1 MSPKSEIQFLSLTLL
16 VSCSILYSGCW
27 WFTDQKA
34 KMIQIAQLKEANI
47 TQKQPVPLQKILT
60 PKPIVM
66 TSPKSS
72 NKQLNPKPK
81 KTPLASIPSPKSTP
95 ISTPVKIATSPKKSK
110 PSSKSSPIPTPPS
123 LAKSKSVSSA
133 IIATANQS
141 RPLTPWQKKEIRGIY
156 LSRYQVTNNADEK
169 TIRERV
175 RYYHSQGINT
185 IVHGVWGNACT
196 MYDSPVMQQKFGFK
210 RCPNEFN
217 AQWLDW
223 MIDEAHKQGMQVHAY
238 FEKGIK
244 IDKNSPIFQT
254 AIANK
259 WLVEGV
265 DTTYHKVDHYIL
277 NVDVPDITNLFK
289 NILVEFV
296 QKYPTI
302 DAVQWDDY
310 LAYYAGLSGN
320 VDRTESLT
328 RFVRQMV
335 SSMKKANPAVSFDI
349 CHHNPYWAKRYFAA
363 DWKQWKVDRV
373 FIQAYNEKNFQE
385 ELIYA
390 QKYDGIAITDN
401 QLGRLTTIIKDPKIK
416 NVMIFPLADQP
427 EKTASKIQMITRKY

>member
-16 VSCSILYSGCW
+16 VSCSILSGGFW
-27 WFTDQKA
+27 WFTDQQA

-47 TQKQPVPLQKILT
+47 TKKQPLPFQKIST
-60 PKPIVM
+60 PKPIVT

-72 NKQLNPKPK
+72 NQPLNPTPK
-81 KTPLASIPSPKSTP
+81 KTPLASISSPKSTS
-95 ISTPVKIATSPKKSK
+95 ISTPVKIAASQKKSQ
-110 PSSKSSPIPTPPS
+110 PSSIPKPPS
-123 LAKSKSVSSA
+123 LAQSNSVPSA

-141 RPLTPWQKKEIRGIY
+141 KPLTPWQKKEIRGIY
-156 LSRYQVTNNADEK
+156 LSRYQITNNADEK

-185 IVHGVWGNACT
+185 IIHGVWGNACT
-196 MYDSPVMQQKFGFK
+196 MYDSQVMQQKFGFK

-244 IDKNSPIFQT
+244 IDENSPIFQT

-277 NVDVPDITNLFK
+277 NVDIPDIANLFK

-320 VDRTESLT
+320 VDRTKSLT
-328 RFVRQMV
+328 RFVQQMV
-335 SSMKKANPAVSFDI
+335 SSMKKANPSVSFDI

-363 DWKQWKVDRV
+363 DWKQWNVDRV
-373 FIQAYNEKNFQE
+373 FIQAYNEKNFKE

-401 QLGRLTTIIKDPKIK
+401 QLARLTTIIKDPKIK
-416 NVMIFPLADQP
+416 SVMIFPLAGQP
-427 EKTASKIQMITRKY
+427 QKTAANIQTFVQNN

>member
-95 ISTPVKIATSPKKSK
+95 ISAPVKIATSPKKTK

-196 MYDSPVMQQKFGFK
+196 MYDSQVMQQKFGFK

>member
-66 TSPKSS
+66 ASPKSS

-123 LAKSKSVSSA
+123 LAKSKSASSA

-196 MYDSPVMQQKFGFK
+196 MYDSQVMQQKFGFK

-223 MIDEAHKQGMQVHAY
+223 IIDEAHKQGMEVHAY

-244 IDKNSPIFQT
+244 IDENSPIFQT

-259 WLVEGV
+259 WLVAGV
-265 DTTYHKVDHYIL
+265 DKTYHKVDHYIL

-335 SSMKKANPAVSFDI
+335 SSMKKANPSVSFDI

-390 QKYDGIAITDN
+390 KKYDGIAITDN

-416 NVMIFPLADQP
+416 NVMIFPLAGQP
-427 EKTASKIQMITRKY
+427 EKTASKIQMMTRKY

>member
-1 MSPKSEIQFLSLTLL
+1 MSPKSEIRFLSLTLL
-16 VSCSILYSGCW
+16 LSCSILYGSFW

-34 KMIQIAQLKEANI
+34 KMIQIAQLKEAKI
-47 TQKQPVPLQKILT
+47 TKKQPLPLQKILT
-60 PKPIVM
+60 PKPIVI

-95 ISTPVKIATSPKKSK
+95 ILTPVKIASSPTKSK
-110 PSSKSSPIPTPPS
+110 PLSIATPPS
-123 LAKSKSVSSA
+123 LAQSKSVSSA

-141 RPLTPWQKKEIRGIY
+141 KPLTPWQKKEIRGIY
-156 LSRYQVTNNADEK
+156 LSRYQVTNNADES

-175 RYYHSQGINT
+175 RHYHSQGINT

-196 MYDSPVMQQKFGFK
+196 MYDSQVMQQKFGFK

-244 IDKNSPIFQT
+244 IDKDSPIFRN

-277 NVDVPDITNLFK
+277 NVDVPDIANLFK

-335 SSMKKANPAVSFDI
+335 SSMKKANPSVSFDI

-363 DWKQWKVDRV
+363 DWKQWNVDRV
-373 FIQAYNEKNFQE
+373 FIQAYNEKNFKE

-401 QLGRLTTIIKDPKIK
+401 QLARLTTIINDPKIK
-416 NVMIFPLADQP
+416 SVMIFPLAGQP
-427 EKTASKIQMITRKY
+427 EKTASNIQTFVQNN

>member
-196 MYDSPVMQQKFGFK
+196 MYDSQVMQQKFGFK

>member
-196 MYDSPVMQQKFGFK
+196 MYDSQVMQQKFGFK

-349 CHHNPYWAKRYFAA
+349 CHHNPYWAKDTLRRTGNNGR
-363 DWKQWKVDRV
+363 WIV
-373 FIQAYNEKNFQE
+373 FLFRPIMKRIFRKN
-385 ELIYA
+385 
-390 QKYDGIAITDN
+390 
-401 QLGRLTTIIKDPKIK
+401 
-416 NVMIFPLADQP
+416 
-427 EKTASKIQMITRKY
+427 

>member
-16 VSCSILYSGCW
+16 VSCSILYGGFW

-34 KMIQIAQLKEANI
+34 KMIQIVQLKEVSI
-47 TQKQPVPLQKILT
+47 LKKQPLTLKKILT
-60 PKPIVM
+60 PKPIV
-66 TSPKSS
+66 TSLKSS
-72 NKQLNPKPK
+72 SKQLNSTTK
-81 KTPLASIPSPKSTP
+81 KRPLASIPSSKSTLISTP
-95 ISTPVKIATSPKKSK
+95 IKIDNSLKKSE
-110 PSSKSSPIPTPPS
+110 PSSIPKSPS

-133 IIATANQS
+133 IIATPNQS
-141 RPLTPWQKKEIRGIY
+141 QLLTPWQKKEIRGIY
-156 LSRYQVTNNADEK
+156 LSRYQITNNAGENM
-169 TIRERV
+169 IRERV

-185 IVHGVWGNACT
+185 IIHGVWGNGCT
-196 MYDSPVMQQKFGFK
+196 MYDSQVMQQKFGFK
-210 RCPNEFN
+210 KCPNEFN

-244 IDKNSPIFQT
+244 IDENSPIFKN
-254 AIANK
+254 AIVNK
-259 WLVEGV
+259 WLVAGV
-265 DTTYHKVDHYIL
+265 DKPYHKIDHYIL
-277 NVDVPDITNLFK
+277 NVDVPDIANLFK

-335 SSMKKANPAVSFDI
+335 SSMKKANPSVSFDV

-363 DWKQWKVDRV
+363 DWKQWNVDRV
-373 FIQAYNEKNFQE
+373 FIQAYNEKNFKE

-401 QLGRLTTIIKDPKIK
+401 QLGRLTTIINDPKIK
-416 NVMIFPLADQP
+416 SVMIFPLAGQP
-427 EKTASKIQMITRKY
+427 EKTASNIQTFVKNN

>member
-16 VSCSILYSGCW
+16 VSCSILYGSFW

-34 KMIQIAQLKEANI
+34 KMIQIAQLKEVNI
-47 TQKQPVPLQKILT
+47 TQKETLPLQKIFT
-60 PKPIVM
+60 PKPIAI

-72 NKQLNPKPK
+72 NQQLNPKPK
-81 KTPLASIPSPKSTP
+81 KTPLASIPSSTP
-95 ISTPVKIATSPKKSK
+95 ILTPVKIASSPTSSK
-110 PSSKSSPIPTPPS
+110 PLSIETPPS
-123 LAKSKSVSSA
+123 PAQSKSVSSA

-141 RPLTPWQKKEIRGIY
+141 KPLTPWQKKEIRGIY
-156 LSRYQVTNNADEK
+156 LSRYQVTNNADES

-185 IVHGVWGNACT
+185 IVHGVWGNGCT
-196 MYDSPVMQQKFGFK
+196 MYNSQVMQQKFNFK
-210 RCPNEFN
+210 SCPNEFN
-217 AQWLDW
+217 NQWLDW
-223 MIDEAHKQGMQVHAY
+223 LIDEAHKQGMQVHAY

-244 IDKNSPIFQT
+244 IDENSPIFQT

-259 WLVEGV
+259 WLVPGV
-265 DTTYHKVDHYIL
+265 DKTYQKIDHYIL
-277 NVDVPDITNLFK
+277 DVDVPDIANLFK

-310 LAYYAGLSGN
+310 LAYYAGLSGKI
-320 VDRTESLT
+320 DRTKSLT
-328 RFVRQMV
+328 RFVQQMV
-335 SSMKKANPAVSFDI
+335 FAMKKANPSVSFDI

-363 DWKQWKVDRV
+363 DWKQWNVDRV
-373 FIQAYNEKNFQE
+373 FIQVYNEKNFKE
-385 ELIYA
+385 EVIYA

-401 QLGRLTTIIKDPKIK
+401 QLGRLTTIINDPKIK
-416 NVMIFPLADQP
+416 SVMIFPLAGQP
-427 EKTASKIQMITRKY
+427 EKTASNIQTFVKNN

>member
-123 LAKSKSVSSA
+123 LAKSKSASSA

-196 MYDSPVMQQKFGFK
+196 MYDSQVMQQKFGFK

-223 MIDEAHKQGMQVHAY
+223 MIYEAHKQGMEVHAY
-238 FEKGIK
+238 F
-244 IDKNSPIFQT
+244 
-254 AIANK
+254 
-259 WLVEGV
+259 
-265 DTTYHKVDHYIL
+265 
-277 NVDVPDITNLFK
+277 
-289 NILVEFV
+289 
-296 QKYPTI
+296 
-302 DAVQWDDY
+302 
-310 LAYYAGLSGN
+310 
-320 VDRTESLT
+320 
-328 RFVRQMV
+328 
-335 SSMKKANPAVSFDI
+335 
-349 CHHNPYWAKRYFAA
+349 
-363 DWKQWKVDRV
+363 
-373 FIQAYNEKNFQE
+373 
-385 ELIYA
+385 
-390 QKYDGIAITDN
+390 
-401 QLGRLTTIIKDPKIK
+401 
-416 NVMIFPLADQP
+416 
-427 EKTASKIQMITRKY
+427 

>member
-123 LAKSKSVSSA
+123 LAKSKSASSA

-196 MYDSPVMQQKFGFK
+196 MYDSQVMQQKFGFK

-223 MIDEAHKQGMQVHAY
+223 IIDEAHKQGMEVHAY

-244 IDKNSPIFQT
+244 IDENSPIFQT

-259 WLVEGV
+259 WLVAGV
-265 DTTYHKVDHYIL
+265 DKTYHKVDHYIL

-296 QKYPTI
+296 KKYPTI

-335 SSMKKANPAVSFDI
+335 SSMKKANPSVSFDI

-390 QKYDGIAITDN
+390 KKYDGIAITDN

-416 NVMIFPLADQP
+416 NVMIFPLAGQP
-427 EKTASKIQMITRKY
+427 EKTASKIQMMTRKY

>member
-196 MYDSPVMQQKFGFK
+196 MYDSQVMQQKFGFK

-416 NVMIFPLADQP
+416 NVMIFPLAGQP
-427 EKTASKIQMITRKY
+427 EKTASNIQTFVKNN

>member
-66 TSPKSS
+66 TFPKSS

-110 PSSKSSPIPTPPS
+110 PSSKSSPILTPPS

-196 MYDSPVMQQKFGFK
+196 MYDSQVMQQKFGFK